1 MDHANLTGFH
11 ARLSRFKKE
20 WRIVDHPGSFRL
32 IATGVNSEYVNPNL
46 AASEKAPDYER
57 SVLVNFKAVESR
69 KAPAL
74 KHAFK
79 SEGTFVDSG
88 GQETEDPAAI
98 DDVLLDHAY
107 LRGLTLVY
115 ELVLRRGQEAPR
127 LPMRGQEV
135 TVSVEEANALDQN
148 GDRILNITGM
158 QVPEPRKA
166 RSFSGLDIEDM
177 TSRSGS
183 QEKGS
188 ATSGAP
194 SAPVPE
200 RLPTE
205 AVSPNGTV

>member
-1 MDHANLTGFH
+1 MDPSELTGFH

-20 WRIVDHPGSFRL
+20 WRVVDHPGSFRL

-57 SVLVNFKAVESR
+57 SILVNFKAVEAR

-79 SEGTFVDSG
+79 SEGSFVDSTG
-88 GQETEDPAAI
+88 NETEDPSLA

-115 ELVLRRGQEAPR
+115 EVILRQGQEAPR

-135 TVSVEEANALDQN
+135 TVSVEAANALDQN
-148 GDRILNITGM
+148 GDTILNVTGM

-166 RSFSGLDIEDM
+166 RSFSGLDIEDI
-177 TSRSGS
+177 TSRSDG
-183 QEKGS
+183 QEKKS